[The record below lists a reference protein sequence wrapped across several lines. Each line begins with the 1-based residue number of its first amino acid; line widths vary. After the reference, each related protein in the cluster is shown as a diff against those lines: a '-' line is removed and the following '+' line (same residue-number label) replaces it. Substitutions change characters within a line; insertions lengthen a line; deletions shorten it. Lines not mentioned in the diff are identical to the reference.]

1 MPLEALLN
9 TESHRNGLQQPT
21 EVLTLLEELYFEK
34 KLPGIS

>member
-1 MPLEALLN
+1 MPWGHYSILKAIA
-9 TESHRNGLQQPT
+9 RLQQPT